1 MLSCSG
7 EIYEDQIIVKE
18 DGIAYN
24 KETDKVFS
32 GDVLD
37 KYGELV
43 GVYKK
48 GLKDG
53 NWFEVDIKKGTQKK
67 SQLHQGCSGRR
78 TGYILVSGAS
88 RKKQK
93 TRIY

>member
-48 GLKDG
+48 GLKEEYDNDFLNRLINQFG
-53 NWFEVDIKKGTQKK
+53 KPI
-67 SQLHQGCSGRR
+67 
-78 TGYILVSGAS
+78 
-88 RKKQK
+88 
-93 TRIY
+93 

>member
-1 MLSCSG
+1 MKKTFIIFITSFMLSCSG
-7 EIYEDQIIVKE
+7 EIYEDQVIVKE
-18 DGIAYN
+18 DGVAYN

-53 NWFEVDIKKGTQKK
+53 NWVEVDIKKGTQKK
-67 SQLHQGCSGRR
+67 A
-78 TGYILVSGAS
+78 V
-88 RKKQK
+88 
-93 TRIY
+93 